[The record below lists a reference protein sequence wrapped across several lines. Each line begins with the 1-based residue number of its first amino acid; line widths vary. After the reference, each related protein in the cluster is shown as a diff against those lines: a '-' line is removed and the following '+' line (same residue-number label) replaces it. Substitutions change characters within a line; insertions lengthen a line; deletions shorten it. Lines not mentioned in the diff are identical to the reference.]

1 MFGNSVRRIAIA
13 TRPNAT
19 KRSFRAI
26 SSQARKESQKTSSE
40 LAIKIGLAT
49 AGAFVASSAGYS
61 HCKDNAVYDIP
72 LGNKFPGQV
81 PCFVEVSKGS
91 RNKYEW

>member
-1 MFGNSVRRIAIA
+1 MFGNSLRRIAIA

-26 SSQARKESQKTSSE
+26 SSQARKESRKTSSE

-49 AGAFVASSAGYS
+49 AGVLVSSVGYS
-61 HCKDNAVYDIP
+61 QCKVYDIP
-72 LGNKFPGQV
+72 LGKKFPSEV
-81 PCFVEVSKGS
+81 LCFVEVSKGS